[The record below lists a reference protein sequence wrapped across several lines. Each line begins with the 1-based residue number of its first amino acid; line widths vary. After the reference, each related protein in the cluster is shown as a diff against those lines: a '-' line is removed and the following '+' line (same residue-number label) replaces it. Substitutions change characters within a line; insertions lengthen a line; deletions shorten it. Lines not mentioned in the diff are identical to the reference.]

1 MTKRSL
7 RLAGALLSILG
18 CSWGAEAHAQVLT
31 ADRAVEIA
39 LQRSSQ
45 IVGARAS
52 VLDARSGL
60 YGAYSGVLPRLSAG
74 ISRSGAWVENSSGSE
89 QFSGFV
95 RPFKEA
101 DTEEYST
108 SPGLSGSWNVLD
120 LSALSGLSSA
130 RNGLKAAQ
138 LSERAAR
145 TDVALLARQQFYE
158 VVRAI
163 QLAQVNA
170 EALRLA
176 RDDERRVRALF
187 EVGSVSRSDVLS
199 AQVRTA
205 QSELDSIVSMHQTTV
220 QRNNLAEVLGVP
232 ASEIGEVDTTLSAD
246 TQEYD
251 EAAILGEAERN
262 RPDVQAAEAN
272 VKAANAAVNAAR
284 FQRLPYVSL
293 SGSTGFDLTSTS
305 KFTAP
310 DSTGV
315 PVTTV
320 TRTETDRSSRASIA
334 LNWDFFD
341 GLATD
346 AQNAQARAR
355 LLRARDQRDAL
366 RRNLASEV
374 REAILG
380 HTEALEAVTVARRAV
395 ESATENLNLTQQK
408 YNVGSATILELIDAQ
423 VQLQRARS
431 NYVSALAAL
440 RVAEALIERVRGR

>member
-7 RLAGALLSILG
+7 RLAGALLSVLG
-18 CSWGAEAHAQVLT
+18 CTWGAHAHAQALT
-31 ADRAVEIA
+31 ADRAAEIA

-45 IVGARAS
+45 IIGARAG

-60 YGAYSGVLPRLSAG
+60 YFAYSGVLPRVSAG
-74 ISRSGAWVENSSGSE
+74 ISRSGSWIDNRVGSE
-89 QFSGFV
+89 VVAGV
-95 RPFKEA
+95 PTPFPPLDFEDYA
-101 DTEEYST
+101 TT
-108 SPGLSGSWNVLD
+108 PQLSATWNVLD

-130 RNGLKAAQ
+130 RNSLKAAQ
-138 LSERAAR
+138 LGERAAR

-205 QSELDSIVSMHQTTV
+205 QSELDSIVSVHQTTV

-232 ASEIGEVDTTLSAD
+232 GSEITEIDTTLSPTSQD
-246 TQEYD
+246 YD
-251 EAAILGEAERN
+251 EAAILAEAERG
-262 RPDVQAAEAN
+262 RPDLLAAEAS

-284 FQRLPYVSL
+284 FNRLPYVTI
-293 SGSTGFDLTSTS
+293 SGATAFDPTTAS
-305 KFTAP
+305 K
-310 DSTGV
+310 
-315 PVTTV
+315 VTVVQSGTEISEV
-320 TRTETDRSSRASIA
+320 TRTETDRSTRATIA
-334 LNWDFFD
+334 VNWDFFD

-346 AQNAQARAR
+346 AQNASARAR